1 MKILNSITSA
11 HWQPELGT
19 PGSVVEGL
27 SDLNQAIRVILLTP
41 KGSDPHRPE
50 FGSDI
55 NKYIDWP
62 ANLITP
68 YLVRESVEAI
78 KRWEPRVTVV
88 QVIVDID
95 SSKVTLRVKW
105 KVADGIEESE
115 VAYERTSTT

>member
-11 HWQPELGT
+11 HWQPELGI